1 MMFNSALPY
10 ELAVLKKYAEPLLR
24 EVKEEDPEYI
34 DAQRLLKMLSYFLE
48 LPDESAILNNSLLKE
63 FIGGTC
69 LFED

>member
-1 MMFNSALPY
+1 MTFDGGFGLLAL
-10 ELAVLKKYAEPLLR
+10 R
-24 EVKEEDPEYI
+24 HI